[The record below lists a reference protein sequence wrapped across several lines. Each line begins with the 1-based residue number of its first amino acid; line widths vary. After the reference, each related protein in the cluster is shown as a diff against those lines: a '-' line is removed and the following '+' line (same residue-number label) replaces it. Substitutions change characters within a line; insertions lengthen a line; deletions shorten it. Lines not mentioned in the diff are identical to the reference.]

1 MRRGRQRTAAARTH
15 AERLAS
21 RDGYLVPESPIRLIG
36 NTPLTPFLGGG
47 PAVLLQVAHPLVAA
61 GVVQHSDFRRDLWR
75 RLIRTL
81 GALYLITYGSK
92 EEADRAGQ
100 AVQAVHEY
108 VCGETFYRP
117 GLFPAGTRYSAS
129 DPELQ
134 LWVHATLVES
144 SLAAYQ
150 RFVRRLL
157 GEEQERYYREM
168 SVVARLFGVPAEVLP
183 RSLSEFRE
191 YFSAQIAGDTIT
203 VTPPARAVAEV
214 IVEARLRLRCAY
226 LFRRT
231 GLRPRGFCRSGF
243 AVSTVSG
250 GALCTS
256 SRSRWQR
263 ARSGWRR
270 PRFSGRGP
278 ADVAS
283 GRPGRVDRDGGIALV
298 SANRRTMIFEER
310 EVVEEAAERWWLFL
324 LTGSRGSS
332 SR

>member
-1 MRRGRQRTAAARTH
+1 MRRGRPHGSAARTH

-21 RDGYLVPESPIRLIG
+21 KDGYFAPESPIRRIG

-81 GALYLITYGSK
+81 GALYLITYGTR
-92 EEADRAGQ
+92 EEADRAGE

-108 VCGETFYRP
+108 VRGETWDRL
-117 GLFPAGTRYSAS
+117 GCFPAGTCYSAS

-150 RFVRRLL
+150 RFVRRLARD
-157 GEEQERYYREM
+157 ERERYYREM
-168 SVVARLFGVPAEVLP
+168 SVVARLFGVPSEVLP
-183 RSLSEFRE
+183 RSLSEFRD

-214 IVEARLRLRCAY
+214 IVEARLPTPMRVLVPAHRLATAGLLPERLRREY
-226 LFRRT
+226 
-231 GLRPRGFCRSGF
+231 GLRWS
-243 AVSTVSG
+243 
-250 GALCTS
+250 ALHELALPLA
-256 SRSRWQR
+256 
-263 ARSGWRR
+263 ARSMRLTAT
-270 PRFSGRGP
+270 PVLLAAGRLMSP
-278 ADVAS
+278 PDV
-283 GRPGRVDRDGGIALV
+283 L
-298 SANRRTMIFEER
+298 
-310 EVVEEAAERWWLFL
+310 AA
-324 LTGSRGSS
+324 
-332 SR
+332 